1 MTQSVRMALMLML
14 MITLTVDVLAAVPAD
29 AFDGWHLES
38 STAIDSR
45 ASTYDD
51 THRTA

>member
-1 MTQSVRMALMLML
+1 MALMLML
-14 MITLTVDVLAAVPAD
+14 MITLAVDVLAAVPAD

-38 STAIDSR
+38 SMAIDSR